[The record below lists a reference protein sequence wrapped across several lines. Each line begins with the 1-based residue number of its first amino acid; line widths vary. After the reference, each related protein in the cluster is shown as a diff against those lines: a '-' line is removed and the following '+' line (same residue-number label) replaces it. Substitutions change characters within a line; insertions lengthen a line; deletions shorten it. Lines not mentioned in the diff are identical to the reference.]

1 MNSDSFKSGERIME
15 IAEEIRALLQEAVE
29 LVSIG
34 GSELDLERARSYWYP
49 RILIEL
55 GGDHMWLGGSMCTME
70 DSAKGLMADEGQSED
85 EDD

>member
-1 MNSDSFKSGERIME
+1 ME

-55 GGDHMWLGGSMCTME
+55 GGDHMM
-70 DSAKGLMADEGQSED
+70 SAVGARLPLPVLIAIGLYIEL
-85 EDD
+85 